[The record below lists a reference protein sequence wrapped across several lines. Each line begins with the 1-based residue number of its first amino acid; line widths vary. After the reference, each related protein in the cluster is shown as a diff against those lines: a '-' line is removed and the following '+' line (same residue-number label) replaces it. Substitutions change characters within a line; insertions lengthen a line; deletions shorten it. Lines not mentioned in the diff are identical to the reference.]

1 MCADVQSKPGIST
14 SLNLWVT
21 IYISLLTV
29 LYLLGYVPIWLKS
42 REYSRDLL
50 QAERQLS
57 LASMQN
63 SLVSAIIHAQSDD
76 YESAQQAASAFFTS
90 LRATT
95 DIDDDLALSPAQREA
110 LFLKWG
116 VDLENNRTEVFF
128 RHRQLYELFNDRM
141 LRTGDVLHLPYNAA
155 SVNPDYYRIVNA
167 TPSGNFRYIWLYF
180 TCQVEVLTADIT
192 VRPREDMPVEE
203 HIRSGGA
210 YLESL

>member
-1 MCADVQSKPGIST
+1 MTIHRFAINTGQSGPGKFSSVLSSIRTDVEQRHTPVALHDEESADIRLAR
-14 SLNLWVT
+14 SLADEMINVSGAE
-21 IYISLLTV
+21 IQ
-29 LYLLGYVPIWLKS
+29 LYLRTDNADNDAVWDADADPTYWSSIPIK
-42 REYSRDLL
+42 
-50 QAERQLS
+50 
-57 LASMQN
+57 
-63 SLVSAIIHAQSDD
+63 
-76 YESAQQAASAFFTS
+76 AFFK
-90 LRATT
+90 
-95 DIDDDLALSPAQREA
+95 PAPLEME
-110 LFLKWG
+110 LKKWG
-116 VDLENNRTEVFF
+116 VDLENNRTEVVFS
-128 RHRQLYELFNDRM
+128 HRQLYELFNDRM

>member
-1 MCADVQSKPGIST
+1 MRADVKSKPGIST

-21 IYISLLTV
+21 IYVSLLTV
-29 LYLLGYVPIWLKS
+29 LYLLGYVPIWFKS

-95 DIDDDLALSPAQREA
+95 EIDDDLALSPAQREA
-110 LFLKWG
+110 LQPLLTHRDG
-116 VDLENNRTEVFF
+116 IITSLARGDLASAEQLSDLYVEF
-128 RHRQLYELFNDRM
+128 RQTMQR
-141 LRTGDVLHLPYNAA
+141 
-155 SVNPDYYRIVNA
+155 
-167 TPSGNFRYIWLYF
+167 
-180 TCQVEVLTADIT
+180 
-192 VRPREDMPVEE
+192 
-203 HIRSGGA
+203 
-210 YLESL
+210 